1 MIPLVNQS
9 RTWTLVIDPSLLFMK
24 APRVRKA
31 PGGRRTDRCLVS
43 RQWPKVVVKNLAM
56 DVNVKLLKS
65 PDGRN
70 HLIII
75 SSGLIDAEGLERI
88 LRQVAEIIQ
97 HEFNC
102 TVLIDFERASLRIEP
117 KGIDEVVHGLGP
129 DLRLGNIKIALV
141 SSPEIGESEQVKAL
155 SDSLCR
161 EDLKAAVFDNEKEA
175 ILWLV
180 SPV

>member
-1 MIPLVNQS
+1 MTPPSKQFWLS
-9 RTWTLVIDPSLLFMK
+9 SFDPFIFMK
-24 APRVRKA
+24 ASRAGKA
-31 PGGRRTDRCLVS
+31 PSGRRTDCRIAS
-43 RQWPKVVVKNLAM
+43 KQWPRVVFENSAM

-75 SSGLIDAEGLERI
+75 GSGLIDAEGLERI
-88 LRQVAEIIQ
+88 FRQVAEIIQ
-97 HEFNC
+97 SQFNC
-102 TVLIDFERASLRIEP
+102 TVLIDLEKASLRIEP
-117 KGIDEVVHGLGP
+117 KDIDEVVHGLGP

-141 SSPEIGESEQVKAL
+141 ASAEISESEQLKVL

-175 ILWLV
+175 IIWLV
-180 SPV
+180 NTV